1 MSVYNAFDRVICINL
16 SSRQDK
22 KQSVS
27 KVFKSLNIPVQFY
40 TAQPQSSKG
49 GRYGCFHSHISVIKK
64 AYDDGLDNILIF
76 EDDVVP
82 SPTYNEASI
91 RKAISFL
98 KTNKDHVDIL
108 QLGYFPVITESGT
121 ITPFINAPFVDD
133 ERTFMKITTAGFHAY
148 CLTNRGMHNIVN
160 SDWKAKIEDAHVDI
174 FVASLGLNGY
184 CFVPTLFEQY
194 SCLGSDNNARSFV
207 ESVGRRF
214 QCSAD
219 TIYLMHKVSLIKK
232 YSLVM
237 INVVVSISIIT
248 VLIFL
253 MLMICYR
260 S

>member
-40 TAQPQSSKG
+40 TAQPQPLKG

-82 SPTYNEASI
+82 SPTYNEASV

-98 KTNKDHVDIL
+98 ETNKDHVDIL
-108 QLGYFPVITESGT
+108 QLGYFPVITETGT
-121 ITPFINAPFVDD
+121 MTPFINAPFVDD

-148 CLTNRGMHNIVN
+148 CLTKRGMHNIVN
-160 SDWKAKIEDAHVDI
+160 SNWKTKIDDAHIDI

-184 CFVPTLFEQY
+184 CFTPTLFEQY
-194 SCLGSDNNARSFV
+194 SCLGSDNIARSFV
-207 ESVGRRF
+207 ESVGRKF

-219 TIYLMHKVSLIKK
+219 KIYLMHKLSLIKK
-232 YSLVM
+232 YSLVL
-237 INVVVSISIIT
+237 INIVIISIIT
-248 VLIFL
+248 VLLFI
-253 MLMICYR
+253 IITIYHR